1 MGLSRL
7 IIWPTES
14 YTMFMNIVVSDE
26 LLKGIDLSEGQAVVD
41 FAVGVYSED
50 KATLGRAA
58 AIAGMSQPE
67 FLREL
72 GKRRVPMHY
81 HVDDFNADMLVVR
94 EH

>member
-1 MGLSRL
+1 
-7 IIWPTES
+7 
-14 YTMFMNIVVSDE
+14 MNIVVSDE
-26 LLKGIDLSEGQAVVD
+26 LLRGMDLSPGQAVVD
-41 FAVGVYSED
+41 FAVGVYSEH

-72 GKRRVPMHY
+72 GRRRVPVHY
-81 HVDDFNADMLVVR
+81 HVEDLKADVLVVR